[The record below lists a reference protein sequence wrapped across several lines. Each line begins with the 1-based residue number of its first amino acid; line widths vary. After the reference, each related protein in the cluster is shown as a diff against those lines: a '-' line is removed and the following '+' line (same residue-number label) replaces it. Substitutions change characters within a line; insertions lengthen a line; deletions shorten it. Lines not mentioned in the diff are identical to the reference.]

1 MLTNAKRITVEA
13 KCAVDDKEIKG
24 FRAVIVSGS
33 EDVSFHHWD
42 IDKAAVKEY
51 RQTVRADQAEFEDY
65 AYKLQET
72 FAAVQE

>member
-1 MLTNAKRITVEA
+1 MLTKTRKINVEA
-13 KCAVDDKEIKG
+13 KCIVDDKEVKG
-24 FRAVIVSGS
+24 FRAVITSDS

-42 IDKAAVKEY
+42 IDKAAVKEH